1 MRVNQFARVA
11 LLLAGA
17 SLGLQATTMIRAS
30 LNDLIQKSSRIV
42 RGRVSG
48 TSCESNS
55 SGIFT
60 KVKVKVAETWKG
72 PNESLVEVTIPGGTC
87 NGSSQSVAGT
97 PNLDEG
103 QEYVFFLW
111 TGRTK
116 LNHLL
121 GLGQGVLD
129 ISTNDKGEAIVSRST
144 LDSVMLDGLTGA
156 VVKDQAFSI
165 RLSEFGTQ
173 VRRTLGADK

>member
-1 MRVNQFARVA
+1 
-11 LLLAGA
+11 
-17 SLGLQATTMIRAS
+17 MIRAS
-30 LNDLIQKSSRIV
+30 LSDLIQKSTRIV

-48 TSCESNS
+48 TSCESGA

-60 KVKVKVAETWKG
+60 KVKVKVVESWKG
-72 PNESLVEVTIPGGTC
+72 PNEPSLEVTIPGGIC
-87 NGSSQSVAGT
+87 NGSSQSVAGA
-97 PNLDEG
+97 PDLDEG

-129 ISTNDKGEAIVSRST
+129 IGTNDKGEAIVSRST
-144 LDSVMLDGLTGA
+144 LDTVMLDGLTGA
-156 VVKDQAFSI
+156 VVKDQAFSM
-165 RLSEFGTQ
+165 RLSDFGTQ
-173 VRRTLGADK
+173 VRRTLGAEK